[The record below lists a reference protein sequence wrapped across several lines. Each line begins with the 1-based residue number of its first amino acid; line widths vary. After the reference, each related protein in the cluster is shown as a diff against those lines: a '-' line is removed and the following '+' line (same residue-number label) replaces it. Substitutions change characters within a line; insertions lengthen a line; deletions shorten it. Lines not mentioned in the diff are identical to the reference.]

1 MSTLIA
7 AALIGWSLVR
17 YYLDCRWKDR
27 LNKRLDRIEEELRNL
42 KKAA

>member
-7 AALIGWSLVR
+7 TALIGWSLLS
-17 YYLDCRWKDR
+17 YYLDHRWKSK
-27 LNKRLDRIEEELRNL
+27 LSQRLDRIEEELRTL